1 MKVAIL
7 DCGTNTFNLLIA
19 EVELSRWAI
28 VHAQKFGVKLQ
39 EGGFHQGDIREEPFN
54 RGQNAIAEV
63 AKIIHEHAVDQTI
76 ATATSALR
84 EAKNGKAFIAKAKAD
99 HGITIEL
106 IDGNRE
112 AELIWK
118 GVRQSIHLDEAYLV
132 MDIGGGST
140 EFIIGKGDQILWKK
154 SYKLGVSRLFER
166 LLPQDPMRP
175 DDVSVLRELLEDE
188 LKDLR
193 MALNEFPCT
202 TLVGSS
208 GSFDSIVDIITY
220 RWGRAGEL
228 DKSTEILMN
237 HFTVLYQEMLTST
250 KAERLQIKG
259 LKPMRA
265 DFMVISMILI
275 DFVVNQFGL
284 NNLHRSAYALKEGQI
299 AELQGSLKIV
309 E

>member
-19 EVELSRWAI
+19 EVGLSQWGIAY
-28 VHAQKFGVKLQ
+28 AQKFGVKLQ
-39 EGGFHQGDIREEPFN
+39 EGGFSQGNIREEPFE
-54 RGQNAIAEV
+54 RGQNAIAEA
-63 AKIIHEHAVDQTI
+63 AKIIQKYQVDQTI

-84 EAKNGKAFIAKAKAD
+84 EAKNGKAFIAKAKKD
-99 HGITIEL
+99 HGVAIEL

-140 EFIIGKGDQILWKK
+140 EFIIGKGDDILWKK

-166 LLPQDPMRP
+166 LLPKDPMIS
-175 DDVSVLRELLEDE
+175 DDVRVLRELLDDE

-193 MALNEFPCT
+193 MALNEFPCK

-208 GSFDSIVDIITY
+208 GSFDSIVDIISH
-220 RWGRAGEL
+220 RWGRAETLGG
-228 DKSTEILMN
+228 STEILLN
-237 HFTVLYQEMLTST
+237 QFNVLYEEMLTST

-259 LKPMRA
+259 LTPMRA

-275 DFVVNQFGL
+275 DFVVRQFGL
-284 NNLHRSAYALKEGQI
+284 DNLHRSAYALKEGQI
-299 AELQGSLKIV
+299 AELQGSLKIM